1 MCDIDFGGDESASAW
16 SVQQIKHARKE
27 HRCDSCGT
35 TIKVGRPYVRMSWV
49 QEGTADT
56 EKCCLVCWRIGERFG
71 KGHGWTPL
79 PSNITDVLNECID
92 YGDEDSKRW
101 RRDLHKIHSR
111 RSRARELARAAA

>member
-1 MCDIDFGGDESASAW
+1 MCDIDFGGDDEASAW

-35 TIKVGRPYVRMSWV
+35 TIKVGRPYIRMSWV
-49 QEGTADT
+49 QEGTAYT

-71 KGHGWTPL
+71 KEHRWTPC
-79 PSNITDVLNECID
+79 PSSILVTLDECID

-101 RRDLHKIHSR
+101 RADARKIR
-111 RSRARELARAAA
+111 RRIGKSNRERAAA